1 MPRWLYSVIAISVG
15 IGIGLFYGWEINP
28 VQFVD
33 TTPASLR
40 ADYRADYV
48 LMIAEAFHTDQNAD
62 SAIRRLAVLGSSSP
76 AELAAQAL
84 QTGQTIGYSSEDIAM
99 LQELTRALQAYQ
111 PAPSPINATPQ
122 TAAPQD
128 NVQGESTP

>member
-1 MPRWLYSVIAISVG
+1 MPRWLYSVIALV
-15 IGIGLFYGWEINP
+15 IGLGLGLLYGWKINP

-48 LMIAEAFHTDQNAD
+48 LMIAEAFDADQNTD
-62 SAIRRLAVLGSSSP
+62 LAIRRLAILGSDSP
-76 AELAAQAL
+76 ADIASQAL
-84 QTGQTIGYSSEDIAM
+84 QTGQTIGYSAEDISL

-111 PAPSPINATPQ
+111 PPPTPIEGTQ
-122 TAAPQD
+122 TD
-128 NVQGESTP
+128 STPTGVVP